1 MAVFVWLLHNTAKE
15 IGERKGYP
23 PPRAS
28 PTPCY
33 SSIKASAELATLKQ
47 SSTTTPSLIALLG
60 VAQGDL
66 FSAKYFL
73 LDATFFTLQLNFI
86 CNQIYKGTKTMA
98 NRIKKVCRKN
108 SDFKGRKM
116 FQKIKEKYMSFFN
129 NLCLWIGKQVFWYA
143 IFELLNQLFHHL
155 F

>member
-1 MAVFVWLLHNTAKE
+1 
-15 IGERKGYP
+15 
-23 PPRAS
+23 
-28 PTPCY
+28 
-33 SSIKASAELATLKQ
+33 
-47 SSTTTPSLIALLG
+47 
-60 VAQGDL
+60 
-66 FSAKYFL
+66 
-73 LDATFFTLQLNFI
+73 
-86 CNQIYKGTKTMA
+86 MA